1 MFNYEIFKNVIAGTV
16 AVAIIVVIFDW
27 LLLKSKNLHL
37 GYMFTITA
45 TLFLWLFVT
54 YCFLK
59 EQVFFCLVLPGTI
72 VVFSFL
78 YETIKVFLL
87 SIFAATIIL
96 VTDNMFLFKSVISKS
111 NSTAVTGYL
120 LMGFFIVLYI
130 GRYKSYRITR
140 KEKLSTLL
148 NKTQT
153 EVESLVGEIRTL
165 TDTKTILEKR
175 LEHDRRFFDNMKQ
188 HFQKQEIVKLLQ
200 REAHEQA
207 VNYLPIIIYGNHG
220 EEIAFGAMIK
230 DLENPLTP

>member
-1 MFNYEIFKNVIAGTV
+1 M
-16 AVAIIVVIFDW
+16 
-27 LLLKSKNLHL
+27 
-37 GYMFTITA
+37 
-45 TLFLWLFVT
+45 
-54 YCFLK
+54 
-59 EQVFFCLVLPGTI
+59 
-72 VVFSFL
+72 
-78 YETIKVFLL
+78 
-87 SIFAATIIL
+87 
-96 VTDNMFLFKSVISKS
+96 
-111 NSTAVTGYL
+111 
-120 LMGFFIVLYI
+120 
-130 GRYKSYRITR
+130 
-140 KEKLSTLL
+140 L

-230 DLENPLTP
+230 DLENMVLWEAKKENTKVKLINKLPQIIYVNINAAAMYQMLYSFLYNMVTILKPEAEINIFFYQTELSLEIIVKYSGYGLSEKELIEYTRYKIHVNPFLLNWPKLFESLSFHEISYNIQKNKQGGSIKLGKYLTSKVFNFGQIKNQEIKEKS